1 MTPMGQPPARPTRS
15 RLPRDEARQRYVE
28 IGVQVALERIKADAE
43 ALRTG
48 SVVIGPFASLDAN
61 AVAARDGK
69 TRGVIANLFG
79 SQSAFQAETMALV
92 LSAQELIEEIEYP
105 RPADY
110 PGADEWVDAFFA
122 EQAARGPSHG
132 AEPRDY
138 YTSLWTL
145 WLSAVPYSVWSDEV
159 AEPGLQES
167 RDWMTR
173 MVAVFEEALDHF
185 DLTLQ
190 PGTSLDDLA
199 VATAG
204 LVEGLW
210 LTQCQTARHPIDP
223 KEPIATSMRRSG
235 RLLWNGATRPR
246 ADVAT

>member
-1 MTPMGQPPARPTRS
+1 MGQPAPRPTRS

-28 IGVQVALERIKADAE
+28 IGVQVALERIRADAE
-43 ALRTG
+43 SLRTG
-48 SVVIGPFASLDAN
+48 SVVIGPFANLDAN

-79 SQSAFQAETMALV
+79 SQSAFQAATMALA
-92 LSAQELIEEIEYP
+92 LGAQELIEEIEHP

-110 PGADEWVDAFFA
+110 PDADAWVDAFFG
-122 EQAARGPSHG
+122 EQSARGPSHG
-132 AEPRDY
+132 SEPRDY

-145 WLSAVPYSVWSDEV
+145 WLSAVPYAVWSDED
-159 AEPGLQES
+159 AEPGLAET
-167 RDWMTR
+167 RDWMSG
-173 MVAVFEEALDHF
+173 MVAVFAEALDHF
-185 DLTLQ
+185 DLILR

-210 LTQCQTARHPIDP
+210 LTQCQTARHPIEP
-223 KEPIATSMRRSG
+223 TEPIATALRRSG
-235 RLLWNGATRPR
+235 RMLWNGATRPR
-246 ADVAT
+246 AEAGS